1 LDETVLDLSQ
11 EASFGS
17 LDITSQS
24 ERLAAESDPLTDATQ
39 LMEAIGEDV
48 SALFA
53 LSIAAR
59 KASNRDRYTRALQKI
74 AVSDV
79 LPDDTETERITEL
92 FPTLRFPELRW
103 LKTRLVS
110 ANNSRR
116 RYLKYCEEHQK
127 ASVHA
132 SEDSKPQYVPLLDSA
147 DAISIGAA
155 TRATTFT
162 DTAFS
167 KAWEQPQGSDNVEE
181 QSLFSYDT
189 QTYSDLAYVVPDL
202 EDINGGKDL
211 FICPFCRVEQSIHSQ
226 HAWKKHVFKDLKAYV
241 CVFET
246 CSLFM
251 FETSQEWLAH
261 MLSAHLKVKQC
272 PYCSKYDPSQ
282 DLHQHMSAAHT
293 AAIHPSQ
300 VPILLR
306 TSVKELD
313 RVSVKT
319 CQFCDWHT
327 KLNSDART
335 TEKGKEIYVPLQRY
349 RRHVSAHLEEIALS
363 TVTESK
369 TAVEL
374 PSKATSEVGDDME
387 CEDPVTLWQS
397 VANSGSP
404 SQAGSEEDSDA
415 KDDDPANQEII
426 TSFPSTNMSTEQQNE
441 ATRSVGGASTT
452 KQGASAEDNSD
463 RLTSQHQLAHTYLA
477 NGQITEAVE
486 TLEHIVKVQEKL
498 AEDHPSRLVSQHE
511 LARAYL
517 ADGQITKAVETLEHV
532 VKVQEKLSEDHPS
545 RLASQHALARAY
557 QDNGQITKAVETLEH
572 VVKVQEKLSEDHP
585 SRLASQHA
593 LAGAYQD
600 NGQISRAVETL
611 EHVVKVQEKLSEDH
625 PSRLVSQ
632 HALAGA
638 YQDNGQISE
647 AVEILEYIVK
657 VQEKLS
663 EDHPSRLVS
672 QHALAG
678 AYQDNGK
685 ISEAVE
691 ILEYIVKVQEK
702 LSEKHPDRLASQHQL
717 ACTYLANGQIKDAV
731 QQLEHV
737 VAIHKRV
744 LAEDH
749 SDRVASQHEL
759 ARAYLADGQITKAVE
774 MLEHVV
780 KVQEKLAEDHP
791 SRLASQHELA
801 RAYLADGQISKA
813 AATLEYVVI
822 IKQKKF
828 RVNHP
833 SRIVSEDLL
842 ASLMSKEEKAP
853 Q

>member
-1 LDETVLDLSQ
+1 MDVLDETVLDLSQ

-17 LDITSQS
+17 PDITSQS

-79 LPDDTETERITEL
+79 LPNDTETERITEL

-103 LKTRLVS
+103 LKQRLVS

-282 DLHQHMSAAHT
+282 DLHEHMSAAHT

-374 PSKATSEVGDDME
+374 PSKATSEVGDDTE

-397 VANSGSP
+397 VANAGSP

-415 KDDDPANQEII
+415 KDEDPANQEII

-441 ATRSVGGASTT
+441 AIRSVEGASTT

-463 RLTSQHQLAHTYLA
+463 RLTSQHQLAHAYLA

-486 TLEHIVKVQEKL
+486 TLEHVMKVREKL
-498 AEDHPSRLVSQHE
+498 A
-511 LARAYL
+511 
-517 ADGQITKAVETLEHV
+517 
-532 VKVQEKLSEDHPS
+532 
-545 RLASQHALARAY
+545 
-557 QDNGQITKAVETLEH
+557 
-572 VVKVQEKLSEDHP
+572 EDHP

-593 LAGAYQD
+593 LAGAYKA
-600 NGQISRAVETL
+600 NGQISRAVETF
-611 EHVVKVQEKLSEDH
+611 EHVVKV
-625 PSRLVSQ
+625 R
-632 HALAGA
+632 
-638 YQDNGQISE
+638 
-647 AVEILEYIVK
+647 
-657 VQEKLS
+657 
-663 EDHPSRLVS
+663 
-672 QHALAG
+672 
-678 AYQDNGK
+678 
-685 ISEAVE
+685 
-691 ILEYIVKVQEK
+691 
-702 LSEKHPDRLASQHQL
+702 
-717 ACTYLANGQIKDAV
+717 
-731 QQLEHV
+731 
-737 VAIHKRV
+737 
-744 LAEDH
+744 
-749 SDRVASQHEL
+749 
-759 ARAYLADGQITKAVE
+759 
-774 MLEHVV
+774 
-780 KVQEKLAEDHP
+780 EKLAEDHP
-791 SRLASQHELA
+791 DRLTSQYELASAYKANGQISRAVETFEHVVKVREKLAEDHPDRLASQHELA

-813 AATLEYVVI
+813 AATLEYVVM
-822 IKQKKF
+822 IKQSKF